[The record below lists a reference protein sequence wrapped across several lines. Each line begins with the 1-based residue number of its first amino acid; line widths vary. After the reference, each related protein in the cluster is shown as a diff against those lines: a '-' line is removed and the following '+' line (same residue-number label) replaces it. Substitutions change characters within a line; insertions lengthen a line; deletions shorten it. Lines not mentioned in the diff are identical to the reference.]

1 MTGDLGAFRR
11 AEEAL
16 WESVGATPSERFAR
30 LRTGGQIRVQE
41 IGDGPPILFV
51 HGVTVAGSSWCQL
64 AAALPDF
71 RCILLDRPGC
81 GLSDPVPGG
90 SLEGTDAVLDYADDL
105 VSDVLD
111 ALDIERTHVAAT
123 SYGGLFA
130 LRCAAKHPDRI
141 DRIVQYSWLM
151 GAPMDRVPTS
161 MRLAALPA
169 MRSISTKIP
178 VTPRLVKSLLSQVG
192 LKRAIDTGAF
202 TDEQLAWTVSLLRET
217 DTLVNDMRA
226 SPRIITPVKGLN
238 PAILLTDDTL
248 ARVSSPTLFLWGDED
263 PNGGPSVAQ
272 AFAGRLPN
280 SELNTIANAGHAP
293 WIDQRDQCSQQ
304 TIEFLQR

>member
-16 WESVGATPSERFAR
+16 WESVGATPSERFTR

-41 IGDGPPILFV
+41 IGEGPPILFV

-64 AAALPDF
+64 AAALPAF

-81 GLSDPVPGG
+81 GLSDPVPGET
-90 SLEGTDAVLDYADDL
+90 LDGTDAVLHYADDL

-111 ALDIERTHVAAT
+111 ALDIERAHVAAT

-130 LRCAAKHPDRI
+130 LRGAAKHPDRI

-217 DTLVNDMRA
+217 DTLVNEMRA

-248 ARVSSPTLFLWGDED
+248 ARVTSPTLFLWGDQD
-263 PNGGPSVAQ
+263 PNGSPSVAQ

-280 SELNTIANAGHAP
+280 SELNTITSAGHAP
-293 WIDQRDQCSQQ
+293 WIDQRDQCAQQ